1 MPVTRIQASMS
12 YSPAS
17 LYAGLPLDLVPQVE
31 TVLDNRLASS
41 SWRKVQAAVKIWRA
55 VADVRGWP
63 HIIATDDPDRGGKL
77 VTFVLHMLTDTDLVW
92 GSVQTYVWGVRTWV
106 QSAQGAVSSSAAVAV
121 LFARVSK
128 GACFPR
134 GFDLRA
140 WVGLCCPHLG

>member
-1 MPVTRIQASMS
+1 M
-12 YSPAS
+12 
-17 LYAGLPLDLVPQVE
+17 E

-41 SWRKVQAAVKIWRA
+41 SWRKVRAAVKIWRA

-106 QSAQGAVSSSAAVAV
+106 QSQHQGAGGIAAGRSGV
-121 LFARVSK
+121 
-128 GACFPR
+128 
-134 GFDLRA
+134 
-140 WVGLCCPHLG
+140 

>member
-41 SWRKVQAAVKIWRA
+41 SWRKVRAAVKIWRA

-63 HIIATDDPDRGGKL
+63 HII
-77 VTFVLHMLTDTDLVW
+77 VLLW
-92 GSVQTYVWGVRTWV
+92 RPK
-106 QSAQGAVSSSAAVAV
+106 
-121 LFARVSK
+121 R
-128 GACFPR
+128 
-134 GFDLRA
+134 
-140 WVGLCCPHLG
+140 